1 MSSLAEETAA
11 VLSGQPLLVRAARA
25 MDVPPLSDQA
35 LYLINELACVLERT
49 NLAYWPERKARIFRR
64 RLGEINAA
72 IDDYGISGDAG
83 G

>member
-49 NLAYWPERKARIFRR
+49 NLADLPERQARIFRK
-64 RLGEINAA
+64 RLGDINAA
-72 IDDYGISGDAG
+72 IGDHLSSGG
-83 G
+83 GGG